1 MRTFARGDIDGF
13 FGLFVDNL
21 LQLMLAVV
29 LSGSVCGQPAS
40 LIVGR
45 VLPGAAASI
54 LLGNLFY
61 AWQAKRTGDPQATA
75 LPFGINTPSLLAYLF
90 LIMGPV
96 YRETGDALLAWRLG
110 CFACL
115 ASGILELLG
124 AFVGDWL
131 RRYTPRAA
139 LLGALA
145 GVAVTFISMGFVF
158 QIFAEPW
165 VALFPALLLLV
176 AYTARV
182 RLPGGLPAGLV
193 AVVVGTLL
201 AWTLPGARP
210 ASLAPSNEPL
220 MLGFH
225 PPWPVIGDV
234 VSTFTDPRA
243 YRYFSVI
250 LPMGL
255 FNVVGSLQNLESAE
269 AAGDRYPTRPS
280 LLANGIATVIAAFLG
295 SPFPTTIYIGHPGW
309 KAMGAGHRYSVYN
322 GIAVTA
328 LCLFGA
334 VPLVLRFV
342 PVEATLGIL
351 LYIGVVITAQAFQE
365 VPREHAPAVVV
376 SLLPGLAAWVLVI
389 VDDSVR
395 AAGSTLYAS
404 AAKFGT
410 SLYLPGVIALSQ
422 GFLLTSMVLAAI
434 VVFVLERRFLRAA
447 AWALAAAALSMV
459 GLIHAYDLTADGVM
473 NRFGIAAAPAFG
485 VTYALTAVYLAGLHL
500 LRSRATTP
508 AP

>member
-1 MRTFARGDIDGF
+1 
-13 FGLFVDNL
+13 
-21 LQLMLAVV
+21 
-29 LSGSVCGQPAS
+29 
-40 LIVGR
+40 
-45 VLPGAAASI
+45 
-54 LLGNLFY
+54 
-61 AWQAKRTGDPQATA
+61 
-75 LPFGINTPSLLAYLF
+75 
-90 LIMGPV
+90 
-96 YRETGDALLAWRLG
+96 
-110 CFACL
+110 
-115 ASGILELLG
+115 
-124 AFVGDWL
+124 
-131 RRYTPRAA
+131 
-139 LLGALA
+139 
-145 GVAVTFISMGFVF
+145 
-158 QIFAEPW
+158 
-165 VALFPALLLLV
+165 
-176 AYTARV
+176 
-182 RLPGGLPAGLV
+182 
-193 AVVVGTLL
+193 
-201 AWTLPGARP
+201 
-210 ASLAPSNEPL
+210 

-225 PPWPVIGDV
+225 PPWPVVGDV

-250 LPMGL
+250 LPMAL
-255 FNVVGSLQNLESAE
+255 FNVIGSLQNLESAE

-280 LLANGIATVIAAFLG
+280 LLANGTATVIAAFLG